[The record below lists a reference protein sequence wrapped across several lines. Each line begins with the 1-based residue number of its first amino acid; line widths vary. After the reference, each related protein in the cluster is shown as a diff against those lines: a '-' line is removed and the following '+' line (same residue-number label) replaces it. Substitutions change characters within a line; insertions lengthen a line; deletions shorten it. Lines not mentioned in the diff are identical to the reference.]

1 MKHLMAAVFCMAC
14 VCSISVRAEEPKPTA
29 PAPTIEVKQE
39 TVKCQAGCSHCTFN
53 ATKQCLPAVKI
64 KDQVFVL
71 AVSANASEETK
82 RFVASLPSMKD
93 DAKPLNVKLT
103 GRTMSGPE
111 AEKVASAVGT
121 EHKVWFE
128 VGEIS
133 VEN

>member
-1 MKHLMAAVFCMAC
+1 MKHLMAAVFCLAC
-14 VCSISVRAEEPKPTA
+14 ICSLSVRAEEPKPAA
-29 PAPTIEVKQE
+29 PAEAKQE
-39 TVKCQAGCSHCTFN
+39 TVKCVAGCSHCTFN

-71 AVSANASEETK
+71 AVSDHASEETK
-82 RFVASLPSMKD
+82 RFIASLPSMKD

-103 GRTMSGPE
+103 GRTMSAPE

-121 EHKVWFE
+121 EHKTWFE

-133 VEN
+133 LEN